1 MKHIEKTL
9 PFSVHNSVGILKL
22 FLLTGCN
29 FNAFYVLL
37 NVIYKTKEIIIYGLI
52 WCAENPPFS
61 LPMPCQI
68 KKKTQPTEHEE
79 ETTHEEARNEKAT
92 F

>member
-9 PFSVHNSVGILKL
+9 PFSVHNSVRILKL

-37 NVIYKTKEIIIYGLI
+37 NEGNYNLWAHLVCRESSFLI
-52 WCAENPPFS
+52 TNVVP
-61 LPMPCQI
+61 
-68 KKKTQPTEHEE
+68 KKGKKNHP
-79 ETTHEEARNEKAT
+79 
-92 F
+92 